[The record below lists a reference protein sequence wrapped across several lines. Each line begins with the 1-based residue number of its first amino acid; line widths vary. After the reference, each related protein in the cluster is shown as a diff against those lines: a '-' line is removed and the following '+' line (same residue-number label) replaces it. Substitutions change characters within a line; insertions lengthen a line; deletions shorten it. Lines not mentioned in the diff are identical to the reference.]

1 MTTTAVTHRLRK
13 EVWIK
18 PGALP
23 GQRSSSSP
31 SSSSAPL
38 ASETT
43 GGDEETADLRELSVT
58 DLNRR
63 FTNTFL
69 YLVGKLYTHINMET
83 FGLALDLLGR
93 EFRLLVLRRY
103 VCTFCS

>member
-1 MTTTAVTHRLRK
+1 M
-13 EVWIK
+13 
-18 PGALP
+18 
-23 GQRSSSSP
+23 
-31 SSSSAPL
+31 
-38 ASETT
+38 
-43 GGDEETADLRELSVT
+43 RELSVT

-93 EFRLLVLRRY
+93 EFRLLVSRR
-103 VCTFCS
+103 

>member
-1 MTTTAVTHRLRK
+1 MTTTVHTPRLRK
-13 EVWIK
+13 EVWIR
-18 PGALP
+18 PGSLS
-23 GQRSSSSP
+23 GQRSSP
-31 SSSSAPL
+31 SSAPVT
-38 ASETT
+38 SETST
-43 GGDEETADLRELSVT
+43 GGGGDEDTADLRELSVT

-93 EFRLLVLRRY
+93 EFRLLVLRRW
-103 VCTFCS
+103 VV

>member
-1 MTTTAVTHRLRK
+1 MYMYLPIIPSVTQS
-13 EVWIK
+13 
-18 PGALP
+18 G
-23 GQRSSSSP
+23 S
-31 SSSSAPL
+31 L
-38 ASETT
+38 ANESVI
-43 GGDEETADLRELSVT
+43 DQEENSLRELSVT

-93 EFRLLVLRRY
+93 EFRLLVSRR
-103 VCTFCS
+103 

>member
-1 MTTTAVTHRLRK
+1 MLTVQENVYTYLPIIPSVT
-13 EVWIK
+13 
-18 PGALP
+18 
-23 GQRSSSSP
+23 P
-31 SSSSAPL
+31 SSGSSANE
-38 ASETT
+38 SVI
-43 GGDEETADLRELSVT
+43 DQEENSLRELSVT

-93 EFRLLVLRRY
+93 EFRLLVSRR
-103 VCTFCS
+103 